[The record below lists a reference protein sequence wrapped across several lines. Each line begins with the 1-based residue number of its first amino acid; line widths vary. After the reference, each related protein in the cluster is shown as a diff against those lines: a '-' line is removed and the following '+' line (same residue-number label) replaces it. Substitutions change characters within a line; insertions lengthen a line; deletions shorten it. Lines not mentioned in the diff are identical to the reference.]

1 MLIKWKGLEDKMI
14 VKTFTKRDIAKI
26 FSKNLNISIRKSL
39 VYTDEVFKT
48 VRTLLCKD
56 DEYIRI
62 ELRNFGVLECKPAK
76 AKPKAR
82 NPRTNEEIFVP
93 AHKKTHFK
101 PGKLLKEHLKKPI

>member
-1 MLIKWKGLEDKMI
+1 ML

-26 FSKNLNISIRKSL
+26 VSKNLNTSIRRSIS
-39 VYTDEVFKT
+39 YTDEVFNA
-48 VRTLLCKD
+48 VRELLCT
-56 DEYIRI
+56 DEKYIRV
-62 ELRNFGVLECKPAK
+62 EVRNFGVIESKPAK

-101 PGKLLKEHLKKPI
+101 PGKLLKEYLKKPIWLNG